1 MQMTIASDVTKLI
14 GHTPIVRLSRFG
26 CGCDCG
32 ESAGLAGGI
41 AGVADPVAAVDV
53 ASPVRG
59 EILAKLEERNP
70 GGSVKDRTALYMIE
84 DAERR
89 GELRPGG
96 VIIEPTSGNTGVGLA
111 MIAAVR
117 DYRLV
122 LTMPDSMS
130 VERRRLLAAYG
141 AEIVLT
147 PGAQGMAGAVDAA
160 RSLKR
165 DNPSWFMPL
174 QFENPSNPRA
184 HEETT
189 AAEILHDLDR
199 SLEAFVAGI
208 GTGGTITGVG
218 RALKRAI
225 PGVRVVGVEPA
236 ESAVLSGGESG
247 PHGIQGIG
255 AGFVPD
261 VLDMSVVDEIVAVS
275 SPQAC
280 AAARELARSEG
291 ILVGISSGAAAVA
304 ALEVARELG
313 PGARVLALFPDTG
326 ERYLSVQPIP
336 YRPAPGGQQRTDSA
350 GAEGV
355 PETA

>member
-1 MQMTIASDVTKLI
+1 MTIASDVTELI
-14 GHTPIVRLSRFG
+14 GHTPIVRLSRFS
-26 CGCDCG
+26 CG
-32 ESAGLAGGI
+32 AGSGGPDD
-41 AGVADPVAAVDV
+41 ATV
-53 ASPVRG
+53 VRG
-59 EILAKLEERNP
+59 EILAKLEAMNP

-117 DYRLV
+117 GYGLV

-130 VERRRLLAAYG
+130 VERRKLLAAYG

-147 PGAQGMAGAVDAA
+147 PGALGMAGAVDEA

-165 DNPSWFMPL
+165 EHPDWFMPS

-189 AAEILHDLDR
+189 AAEILLDLDR
-199 SLEAFVAGI
+199 SLDAFVAGI

-225 PGVRVVGVEPA
+225 PGVRIVGVEPA
-236 ESAVLSGGESG
+236 ESAVLSGGAAG

-255 AGFVPD
+255 AGFVPK
-261 VLDMSVVDEIVAVS
+261 VLDMSVVDEIIAVRS
-275 SPQAC
+275 EDAR
-280 AAARELARSEG
+280 AAARELAQSEG
-291 ILVGISSGAAAVA
+291 ILVGVSSGAAAVA
-304 ALEVARELG
+304 ALQVARRLG

-326 ERYLSVQPIP
+326 ERYLSLQ
-336 YRPAPGGQQRTDSA
+336 
-350 GAEGV
+350 
-355 PETA
+355 

>member
-1 MQMTIASDVTKLI
+1 MTIASDVTKLI
-14 GHTPIVRLSRFG
+14 GHTPIVKLNRFG
-26 CGCDCG
+26 SGCGIDCTTT
-32 ESAGLAGGI
+32 AA
-41 AGVADPVAAVDV
+41 VAA
-53 ASPVRG
+53 RG
-59 EILAKLEERNP
+59 EILAKLEARNP

-117 DYRLV
+117 GYGLV

-141 AEIVLT
+141 AQIVLT
-147 PGAQGMAGAVDAA
+147 PGAEGMTGAVQAA

-165 DNPSWFMPL
+165 DNPEWFMPL
-174 QFENPSNPRA
+174 QFENESNPRA

-189 AAEILHDLDR
+189 AAEILRDVGGELD
-199 SLEAFVAGI
+199 AFVTGI

-225 PGVRVVGVEPA
+225 CGVRVVGVEPA

-261 VLDMSVVDEIVAVS
+261 VLDMSVVDEIIAVGS
-275 SPQAC
+275 ARAC
-280 AAARELARSEG
+280 AAARELALVEG
-291 ILVGISSGAAAVA
+291 LLVGISSGAAAVA
-304 ALEVARELG
+304 ALELACRLG
-313 PGARVLALFPDTG
+313 SGARVLALFPDTG
-326 ERYLSVQPIP
+326 ERYLSV
-336 YRPAPGGQQRTDSA
+336 
-350 GAEGV
+350 EGV
-355 PETA
+355 YRQ